1 MVMVGRLLP
10 LMGNGGREMLRLVAG
25 AEGLEAAGFF
35 FGAGV
40 GFLADALGAGL
51 AADLVLGDFL
61 GTGFFATTFLGAD
74 LLGSGFLALE
84 ALAGL
89 DFLDTF

>member
-1 MVMVGRLLP
+1 
-10 LMGNGGREMLRLVAG
+10 
-25 AEGLEAAGFF
+25 
-35 FGAGV
+35 
-40 GFLADALGAGL
+40 LGAGL

-74 LLGSGFLALE
+74 LLGIGFLALE